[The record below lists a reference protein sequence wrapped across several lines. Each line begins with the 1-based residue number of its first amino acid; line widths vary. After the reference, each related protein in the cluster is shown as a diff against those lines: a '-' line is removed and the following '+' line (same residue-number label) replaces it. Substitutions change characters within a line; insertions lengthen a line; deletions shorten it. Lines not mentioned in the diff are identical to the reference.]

1 MVDALEDNNN
11 DTKLTDMINNDVE
24 WTIEHENILI
34 EWADKAM
41 CYRWLHSKANS
52 MYAHLNAWYTIPVII
67 ISTLTGT
74 ANFAQERVPIN
85 YQNYFVMIV
94 GGFNILAGI
103 ITTIQQFLKVTQLSE
118 AHRVSSIAWDK
129 FYRNVKIELA
139 KHPSE
144 RMPVSQMIKLSKEE
158 FDRLMETSPVIPD
171 KTIKAFKDA
180 FKNSGDFSKIVKPE
194 ICDVLVSTDMY
205 RNPWFNDENKEK
217 KMKEMVALQVSK
229 DNKLKIF
236 NETNTN
242 IVKDF
247 KKTFFDLNNREPLD
261 SEIVDNLKDKIELPI
276 LTKIID
282 SLREPLNMVIPEDSG
297 DNDENV

>member
-261 SEIVDNLKDKIELPI
+261 SEIVDNLKDKIELSI